1 MTEKV
6 FVMSLWGVPMFRD
19 DEVSSADCRQD
30 GFSPR
35 IVPKI
40 ISNCSFSE
48 DLVVAIDREAVFSSF
63 ADSCSFEV
71 IDFSLSVFS
80 FNLGEGGRGVKPLE
94 VFDNGG
100 EEILDIEGV
109 KVQPLRNKN
118 VIKRI
123 TYLRI
128 IIIITI
134 YKS

>member
-19 DEVSSADCRQD
+19 DEVSSADWRQD
-30 GFSPR
+30 DFSPR

-63 ADSCSFEV
+63 ADFEV
-71 IDFSLSVFS
+71 IDFSFSVFS
-80 FNLGEGGRGVKPLE
+80 FNLGEGGRGVKPLG